1 MKLIKFDFFF
11 FLFYTITLIIGIST
25 YPTEKP
31 KESKRFVRF
40 DQNVRMTSI
49 INVPLHCPPDKVR
62 IGNHCRSVF

>member
-11 FLFYTITLIIGIST
+11 LLFYTITLIIGIST